1 MSSINVPSV
10 FSIRQC
16 KEGTSPSILYIQS
29 VNTPAPIEC
38 TYMGVINGKTGK
50 TAGLSNFSDIF
61 TLSQSRGAD
70 YAHPN
75 IQVLSFLKNPLITTL
90 TYVVQ
95 AILIEFLR
103 LDVPTVLITCRD
115 TKVGGKTEKLNLKK
129 CNVQPS

>member
-50 TAGLSNFSDIF
+50 TAGLSTFLDIL
-61 TLSQSRGAD
+61 TLSQSRGTD
-70 YAHPN
+70 YAHHY
-75 IQVLSFLKNPLITTL
+75 IGFVFCKKSFDYPADI
-90 TYVVQ
+90 
-95 AILIEFLR
+95 
-103 LDVPTVLITCRD
+103 
-115 TKVGGKTEKLNLKK
+115 
-129 CNVQPS
+129 CNSSNTH